1 MHASPFFKCFQ
12 LKISMIYSDA
22 TVITIQDNEE
32 DLEAQYDL
40 EAQAYV
46 TVQKMQKMNGE
57 TGDVGKQRLW
67 RWALRGIVIQ

>member
-1 MHASPFFKCFQ
+1 
-12 LKISMIYSDA
+12 MIYSDA

-32 DLEAQYDL
+32 GHHHDSHYDL

-46 TVQKMQKMNGE
+46 TVQKMNEE
-57 TGDVGKQRLW
+57 TGDAGKQRLW

>member
-1 MHASPFFKCFQ
+1 MHVSPFFKCFQ

-22 TVITIQDNEE
+22 TVIAIQDNEE
-32 DLEAQYDL
+32 GHHHHL
-40 EAQAYV
+40 EAQAYL
-46 TVQKMQKMNGE
+46 TLQKMNEE

>member
-12 LKISMIYSDA
+12 LKITMIYSDA

-32 DLEAQYDL
+32 EGHHHL
-40 EAQAYV
+40 EAQAYL
-46 TVQKMQKMNGE
+46 TLQKMNEE